1 MTDILSFLEITETT
15 VKFIWASE
23 ECGHRHLYLITS
35 SLAQTNNGIKDPVPV
50 EQLNGITLIPRIVSK
65 VIYT

>member
-1 MTDILSFLEITETT
+1 MTDILSFLELTDTT

-35 SLAQTNNGIKDPVPV
+35 SLARSMNGIKDPVAV
-50 EQLNGITLIPRIVSK
+50 EQIDGINLVPRIVNK
-65 VIYT
+65 VTIL